1 MMRRICTITQENAIS
16 TTLIHCSDNYKGY
29 GWTDDNTFQ
38 KFVIFKNKNENKI
51 MYVHLLCPKY
61 INFEHKDCDLLNIE
75 NKDKFI
81 YECRLV
87 PQAKIIGF
95 LKLDRNS
102 VRKIHLQLINEPF
115 CTNNIYSPNN
125 RKSLHA
131 SITDK
136 CNVDYI
142 SLDWVIRRDSKHILV
157 NLNCPGC
164 GISDC
169 MISDIYNLKHRDGS
183 IEFYSYYW

>member
-1 MMRRICTITQENAIS
+1 MLRRICTITPKNNVYNN
-16 TTLIHCSDNYKGY
+16 TTLIHCLDNYKGY
-29 GWTDDNTFQ
+29 GWTNDNTFQ
-38 KFVIFKNKNENKI
+38 KFVIFENKNENKI

-61 INFEHKDCDLLNIE
+61 INLEHKDCDLLNIE
-75 NKDKFI
+75 DKDKFI

-87 PQAKIIGF
+87 QQAKIIGF

-102 VRKIHLQLINEPF
+102 ARKIHLQLINEPF
-115 CTNNIYSPNN
+115 CTIVRNPN

-136 CNVDYI
+136 CNLDYI
-142 SLDWVIRRDSKHILV
+142 SLDYIIEQHSKHILV
-157 NLNCPGC
+157 NLTCPGC
-164 GISDC
+164 EISDC
-169 MISDIYNLKHRDGS
+169 MISDLKSLKHRDGS